1 MVIKVFGDYDAVSA
15 EAAKLVAGQIL
26 KKPDSVL
33 GLATGSTPIGL
44 YQGLIKYFNNKLV
57 SFRDVKSFN
66 LDEYVGLSPH
76 HEASYRYFMDHQLFR
91 HVDLKEQN
99 IHMLSGHFGDAVG
112 ECERYEHLIEKAGG
126 IDLQVLG
133 IGRNG
138 HIGFNEPADNFP
150 GATHLVELDR
160 PTRED
165 NARFFRS
172 IEEVPTHALTMGI
185 RSIMKARKI
194 LLIATGKAKAEAVW
208 ETVEGRIRPQLPASI
223 LQLHSDVTLLLDVEA
238 ASLLSERLYVLES

>member
-15 EAAKLVAGQIL
+15 EAAKMVVGQVL
-26 KKPDSVL
+26 KKPSSVL

-44 YQGLIKYFNNKLV
+44 YQRLIEYYNNGLI

-91 HVDLKEQN
+91 HIDIKAEN
-99 IHMLSGHFGDAVG
+99 IHMLSGHFGDAIG
-112 ECERYEHLIEKAGG
+112 ECERYEHLMEKAGG

-138 HIGFNEPADNFP
+138 HIGFNEPSDHFP
-150 GATHLVELDR
+150 GSTHLVELDH

-165 NARFFRS
+165 NARFFKS
-172 IEEVPTHALTMGI
+172 IDEVPTHALTMGI
-185 RSIMKARKI
+185 RSIMKAKKI

-208 ETVEGRIRPQLPASI
+208 ETVEGRIQPKLPASI

-238 ASLLSERLYVLES
+238 AALLSERLYVLES